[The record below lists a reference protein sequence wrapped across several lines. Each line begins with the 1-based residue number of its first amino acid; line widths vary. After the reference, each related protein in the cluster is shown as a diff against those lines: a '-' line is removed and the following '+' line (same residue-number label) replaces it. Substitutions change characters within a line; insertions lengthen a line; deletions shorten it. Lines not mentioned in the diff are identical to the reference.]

1 MSFQWCNSMQGV
13 DIGSDLF
20 QQFCHANQDVHLV
33 ISAMSAT
40 LDIAMSIDN
49 IGATLNYIFKTFQ
62 TQAFTFRLREG
73 VRHIM
78 AQVAHTN
85 CKPMYL
91 SNKYINFRLAYGYHR
106 VSQVFSSI

>member
-1 MSFQWCNSMQGV
+1 MQGI
-13 DIGSDLF
+13 DIGSYLF

-33 ISAMSAT
+33 ISAMS
-40 LDIAMSIDN
+40 IGN
-49 IGATLNYIFKTFQ
+49 IGATPNYIFKNFQ
-62 TQAFTFRLREG
+62 TQAFIFSLKEG